1 MSRVLIWDLPTRLFH
16 WLLASGF
23 SIAAVIALLLGDDSS
38 LFPFHSIIG
47 LALALMVALRLVW
60 GLVGTRF
67 ARFTSFAFGPSAV
80 LAYLVGVIRGSGSR
94 HVGHNPASA
103 YAIYTMLGL
112 IIALA
117 ATGIM
122 MGTGNQSVKGIHEF
136 LAYAMLAVV
145 GVHILGVIVHTIRF
159 KENITASMI
168 HGRKHADPALATRS
182 ARPLTAAL
190 FLVITGAFALS
201 LMARYDPATQ
211 QTTLPILGIRISLG
225 EDEIESTGHSA
236 DQRYDENSDD
246 D

>member
-16 WLLASGF
+16 WLLAAGF

-38 LFPFHSIIG
+38 LFPYHSIIG
-47 LALALMVALRLVW
+47 LTLAIMVALRLVW

-67 ARFTSFAFGPSAV
+67 ARFTSFAFGPTAV
-80 LAYLVGVIRGSGSR
+80 LAYLTGVARGTGSR
-94 HVGHNPASA
+94 HIGHNPASA

-122 MGTGNQSVKGIHEF
+122 MGTGNESVKDIHEF

-145 GVHILGVIVHTIRF
+145 GVHVLGVIVHTIRF

-168 HGRKHADPALATRS
+168 HGRKHADAALAISS
-182 ARPLTAAL
+182 ARPIGAAV
-190 FLVITGAFALS
+190 FLVMTGAFTLS
-201 LMARYDPATQ
+201 LLTRYDPATQ
-211 QTTLPILGIRISLG
+211 QTTLPLFDTRITLG
-225 EDEIESTGHSA
+225 EAESESTRSELRESHE
-236 DQRYDENSDD
+236 DNDD